1 VEAIRFRSRT
11 LDFSRTYVMGVVNV
25 TPDSF
30 SDGGEWFDAGRACAR
45 GCALVEAGAD
55 IVDVGGESTRPGSRP
70 VAPDEQWRRIAPVIA
85 ELAARTLVSVDTCSA
100 EVAERALGAGAELVN
115 DVSGG
120 ALDAALLPVVARH
133 GAAVILGHL
142 RGTPATMA
150 EAPAFDDVV
159 GEVTD
164 ELSARIERAVA
175 AGVER
180 GRILVDPGL
189 GFGKTARHNLELLGR
204 LGELARLGCPI
215 VVGASR
221 KSFLGQLTGRPAG
234 ERELGT
240 AAADTIAILHGAHVV
255 RVHDVAAQIDAVR
268 VADAIA
274 REARP

>member
-1 VEAIRFRSRT
+1 MEAIRFRSRT
-11 LDFSRTYVMGVVNV
+11 LDFARTYVMGVVNV

-30 SDGGEWFDAGRACAR
+30 SDGGEWLDAGRASAR
-45 GCALVEAGAD
+45 GRALVEAGAD

-70 VAPDEQWRRIAPVIA
+70 VAADEQWRRVAPVIA

-100 EVAERALGAGAELVN
+100 EVAERALAAGAELVN

-150 EAPAFDDVV
+150 EAPAFGDVV
-159 GEVTD
+159 GEVTE
-164 ELSARIERAVA
+164 ELGARIERAVA
-175 AGVER
+175 AGVAR
-180 GRILVDPGL
+180 GRILIDPGL

-204 LGELARLGCPI
+204 LGELGRLGCPI

-234 ERELGT
+234 ERELAT
-240 AAADTIAILHGAHVV
+240 AAADAIAILHGAHVV

-268 VADAIA
+268 VADAVA
-274 REARP
+274 REVQP